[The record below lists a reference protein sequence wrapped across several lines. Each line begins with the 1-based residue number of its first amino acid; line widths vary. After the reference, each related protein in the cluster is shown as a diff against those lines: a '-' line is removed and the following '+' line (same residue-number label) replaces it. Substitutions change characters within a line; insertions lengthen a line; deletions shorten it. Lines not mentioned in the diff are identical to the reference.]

1 MFEKCDNL
9 HELTV
14 DENIADCT
22 GKSWS
27 EWCAILDGWRGDKN
41 RFATIAQYLTDQ
53 YQVRRLWAQAI
64 AVYYRSQAANRNE
77 AARV

>member
-1 MFEKCDNL
+1 MLEKRNL
-9 HELTV
+9 HECMA

-22 GKSWS
+22 GKSWI

-64 AVYYRSQAANRNE
+64 AVYYRSRQGRRSDAAQ
-77 AARV
+77 V